1 MKHTLMIA
9 FLFQNVLRGS
19 LTDFFVV
26 AQEPD
31 LESSLRKLQDLFSS
45 QDPGSCLTSDA
56 LKNWIERAQSQYF
69 EDCKSQIGWICP
81 LDPEFPSG
89 LMLIGE
95 PCFLLRYLGH
105 LDWQKKTALAVVGTR
120 EPHRSSMQWMEENL
134 VGLIKKK
141 DLVLV
146 SGGARGVDQMAHK
159 ISLRAQQPTVC
170 FIPSGLRRI
179 YPQSLQDLVGP
190 ILSQGGVLF
199 SEYSSSQEMRKF
211 HFLQRNRLIA
221 GLGIATLLVQAGRR
235 SGTLLTARASLDHG
249 KPIFVVPSHPLDV
262 KSHGGLD
269 LLMDGA
275 SMVRDEKDL
284 DLLIDSEVIGS
295 TRDSDYL
302 WC

>member
-1 MKHTLMIA
+1 
-9 FLFQNVLRGS
+9 
-19 LTDFFVV
+19 
-26 AQEPD
+26 
-31 LESSLRKLQDLFSS
+31 
-45 QDPGSCLTSDA
+45 
-56 LKNWIERAQSQYF
+56 
-69 EDCKSQIGWICP
+69 
-81 LDPEFPSG
+81 
-89 LMLIGE
+89 
-95 PCFLLRYLGH
+95 LLRYLGS

-120 EPHRSSMQWMEENL
+120 EPHRISLQWMEENL
-134 VGLIKKK
+134 AGVVKSK

-146 SGGARGVDQMAHK
+146 SGGARGIDQMAHK

-170 FIPSGLRRI
+170 FVPSGLRRL

-221 GLGIATLLVQAGRR
+221 GLGIATLLIQAGRR
-235 SGTLLTARASLDHG
+235 SGTLLTARSSLDHG
-249 KPIFVVPSHPLDV
+249 KPVFVVPSHPLDV

-275 SMVRDEKDL
+275 SLVRDEKDL
-284 DLLIDSEVIGS
+284 SLLIDSEVTGY
-295 TRDSDYL
+295 TRDSGYS